1 MFEEF
6 PIIIGFLVFSIIVSY
21 LLLEYIPRPF
31 DKIIIGL
38 MIIGIVIHELFHVLM
53 CFITN
58 TPVSN
63 VKFLDKIKREENP
76 EYIRYEF
83 NGSVNIR
90 EGKKLTLLQA
100 VLVALAPLLFSF
112 WLCILLVD
120 QVIHPRNAVSFFL
133 SFFIVLSII
142 FSAAPSSTDLKC
154 IPNALK
160 NDPQYSFHQILLLLL
175 SIFCVWLIM
184 LNLKQ
189 LFLHEI
195 IVYILV
201 MVFYYIWKYGFR
213 FLNYLKSLVLM
224 RFNSKISQKR
234 CGYWEFIG
242 KE

>member
-21 LLLEYIPRPF
+21 FLLEFIPRPF

-76 EYIRYEF
+76 GYIRYEF

-90 EGKKLTLLQA
+90 EGEKLSLLQA

-133 SFFIVLSII
+133 SSFIILSII
-142 FSAAPSSTDLKC
+142 FSAAPSSTDLKI
-154 IPNALK
+154 IPKALR
-160 NDPQYSFHQILLLLL
+160 NNPQYSFYQILLLLL

>member
-31 DKIIIGL
+31 DKIIIGI
-38 MIIGIVIHELFHVLM
+38 MIIGIAIHELFHLLM

-58 TPVSN
+58 TPISN
-63 VKFLDKIKREENP
+63 VKFIDKIKREEHP
-76 EYIRYEF
+76 GYIKYEF
-83 NGSVNIR
+83 NGSITIK
-90 EGKKLTLLQA
+90 EEDKLTLLQA

-120 QVIHPRNAVSFFL
+120 QVIHPRTAGTFFF
-133 SFFIVLSII
+133 SFFIILSII

-154 IPNALK
+154 IPNALR
-160 NDPQYSFHQILLLLL
+160 NNPQYSFYQILLLLL

-189 LFLHEI
+189 FFLHEI
-195 IVYILV
+195 IVYILI

-213 FLNYLKSLVLM
+213 FLNYLKRPVFM
-224 RFNSKISQKR
+224 RNNSKISQER